1 MLDII
6 KKSIYLGL
14 GAATVTKEKVEKL
27 VDELIEKGQLSKEQ
41 KNSAVQEIINNLEEK
56 EEKLNQQVKKEILK
70 TIEEVGLPTKKDIDE
85 LNKRL
90 KALEKKLSEREN
102 IQ

>member
-14 GAATVTKEKVEKL
+14 GAATATKEKVDSL
-27 VDELIEKGQLSKEQ
+27 VEELMDKI
-41 KNSAVQEIINNLEEK
+41 EK
-56 EEKLNQQVKKEILK
+56 EEQEVAKRIKAEILK
-70 TIEEVGLPTKKDIDE
+70 AIEEIGLPTKKDIDE

-90 KALEKKLSEREN
+90 KALEKKLSEKGN
-102 IQ
+102 

>member
-14 GAATVTKEKVEKL
+14 GAAKATKETVETL
-27 VDELIEKGQLSKEQ
+27 VDELIEKGQLSREK
-41 KNSAVQEIINNLEEK
+41 KVGAVQEILDKIEK
-56 EEKLNQQVKKEILK
+56 EEKEISDRIK
-70 TIEEVGLPTKKDIDE
+70 SAVEKVVTEIGLPTKKDIQE

-90 KALEKKLSEREN
+90 ETLEKKLSAK
-102 IQ
+102 

>member
-14 GAATVTKEKVEKL
+14 GAAKATKETVETL
-27 VDELIEKGQLSKEQ
+27 VDELIEKGQLSRDK
-41 KNSAVQEIINNLEEK
+41 KVGAVQEILDKIEK
-56 EEKLNQQVKKEILK
+56 EEKEISDRVKSAVEKVVTEI
-70 TIEEVGLPTKKDIDE
+70 GLPTKKDIQE

-90 KALEKKLSEREN
+90 ETLEKKLSAK
-102 IQ
+102 

>member
-14 GAATVTKEKVEKL
+14 GAATVTKEKVESL

-41 KNSAVQEIINNLEEK
+41 KTGAVQEILDNLEKKEKAVSRQVK
-56 EEKLNQQVKKEILK
+56 EEIRKA
-70 TIEEVGLPTKKDIDE
+70 IEEVGLATKKDIDE

-90 KALEKKLSEREN
+90 KALEKRLLEKEN
-102 IQ
+102 

>member
-14 GAATVTKEKVEKL
+14 GAAKATKETVETL
-27 VDELIEKGQLSKEQ
+27 VDELIEKGQLSRDK
-41 KNSAVQEIINNLEEK
+41 KVGAVQEILDKIEK
-56 EEKLNQQVKKEILK
+56 EEKEISDRIK
-70 TIEEVGLPTKKDIDE
+70 SAVEKVVTEIGLPTKKDIQE

-90 KALEKKLSEREN
+90 ETLEKKLSAK
-102 IQ
+102 